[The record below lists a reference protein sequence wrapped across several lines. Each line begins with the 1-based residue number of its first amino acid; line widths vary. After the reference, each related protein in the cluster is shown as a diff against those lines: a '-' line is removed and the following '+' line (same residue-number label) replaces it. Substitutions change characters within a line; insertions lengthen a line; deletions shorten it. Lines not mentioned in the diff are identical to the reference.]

1 MVASVGLTKASGVFL
16 SSQAALPL
24 LPGAQRLSPTLAYLS
39 SSIELVGEFDFAERH
54 RRLHPVGP
62 KIGRVWMDVDAAGCL
77 RLWFAPRYPLPVHI
91 LPAVV
96 VCRHEVQ
103 QERVHGIGVQA

>member
-1 MVASVGLTKASGVFL
+1 MASVGLTKAGGVFL
-16 SSQAALPL
+16 SSQPGSSLR
-24 LPGAQRLSPTLAYLS
+24 PGAQRLSSALAYLS
-39 SSIELVGEFDFAERH
+39 PSIELVGEFDFAERH

-62 KIGRVWMDVDAAGCL
+62 KIGRVWVDVDAAGRL

-91 LPAVV
+91 FPAVV
-96 VCRHEVQ
+96 VSRHEVQ